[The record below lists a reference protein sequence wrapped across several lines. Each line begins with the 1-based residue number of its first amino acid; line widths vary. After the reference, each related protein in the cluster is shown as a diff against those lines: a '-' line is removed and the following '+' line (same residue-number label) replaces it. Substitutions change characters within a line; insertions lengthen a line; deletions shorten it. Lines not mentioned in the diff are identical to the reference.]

1 MLIMKTFD
9 EKWQECAARA
19 RTGPPAP
26 ATMPPGFAEGVMRR
40 RSQPESIAFA
50 AERLWLQFGLRTLA
64 AMSAL
69 LVVFIAVRLN
79 PVSRARL
86 LRPPI
91 ENSIVD
97 YSGLL

>member
-1 MLIMKTFD
+1 MKNFD

-19 RTGPPAP
+19 RMSPPAP
-26 ATMPPGFAEGVMRR
+26 AVMPFGFADGVLRR
-40 RSQPESIAFA
+40 GSQPESLASA

-64 AMSAL
+64 GVSAV
-69 LVVFIAVRLN
+69 LVVFTAVHLTT
-79 PVSRARL
+79 VSKGQL

-91 ENSIVD
+91 ENSIVG

>member
-1 MLIMKTFD
+1 MKTFD
-9 EKWQECAARA
+9 EKWRECAVRA

-26 ATMPPGFAEGVMRR
+26 EEMPFGFAEGVLRR
-40 RSQPESIAFA
+40 SSQPESLASA

-64 AMSAL
+64 GVSAV
-69 LVVFIAVRLN
+69 LVVFAAVHL
-79 PVSRARL
+79 STLSKGQL

-91 ENSIVD
+91 ENSIVG